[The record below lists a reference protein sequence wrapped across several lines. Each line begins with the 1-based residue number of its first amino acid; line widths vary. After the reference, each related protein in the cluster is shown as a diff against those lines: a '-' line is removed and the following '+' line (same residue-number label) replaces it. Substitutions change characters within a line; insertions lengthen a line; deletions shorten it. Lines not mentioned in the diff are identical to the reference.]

1 MQKTSIYIA
10 KTNCLGILY
19 IILIFFASSAIATTL
34 KADNWLDEPISISFQ
49 NETLSKVLKQ
59 ISEQT
64 GVSIA
69 YDQKLAT
76 EKVTGAYQGVKTSD
90 AITRLFKSKN
100 ISIQVNTEKKV
111 IIVKTFGAKNFIW
124 ASEHKGYQNSSKMT
138 LAELE
143 KIHAQQYKEYK
154 DRIANDN
161 EVLEDGITRNEL
173 KEMHKLHY
181 LAYKKQ
187 ISDANAILEDG
198 LTRGEL
204 KLLQDKQHLV
214 YRKHAT
220 DMSAPIED
228 GITRGELISTF
239 ETQDFIYK
247 KNLKDVTTILA
258 DDTMTRTQIHTMQ
271 KEQYEKYKN
280 SNKATTYVTE

>member
-1 MQKTSIYIA
+1 MQKISIYIA
-10 KTNCLGILY
+10 KINCLGILY
-19 IILIFFASSAIATTL
+19 ISLIFFASSAIATTL

-111 IIVKTFGAKNFIW
+111 IIVKTFGAKSFIW
-124 ASEHKGYQNSSKMT
+124 AGTVQGNDGFAKMT

-143 KIHAQQYKEYK
+143 TVHTQQYKEYK
-154 DRIANDN
+154 EQIA
-161 EVLEDGITRNEL
+161 
-173 KEMHKLHY
+173 
-181 LAYKKQ
+181 
-187 ISDANAILEDG
+187 DANEILDIG
-198 LTRGEL
+198 MTRGEL
-204 KLLQDKQHLV
+204 TVLHKNQYKEYQTRRTEDNVILNTKMTRSEMHVMNKKQYSDYQKALKNDSIV
-214 YRKHAT
+214 LDT
-220 DMSAPIED
+220 GM
-228 GITRGELISTF
+228 TRGEMQIMN
-239 ETQDFIYK
+239 K
-247 KNLKDVTTILA
+247 KQYSSYQTALKNDSIVL
-258 DDTMTRTQIHTMQ
+258 DTGMTRGEMRVMQ
-271 KEQYEKYKN
+271 SAQYIEYKN
-280 SNKATTYVTE
+280 KIKP